1 MASRKAASA
10 DLDATFAVG
19 IDLGTTNCGIASL
32 PLAEDRASAPA
43 AFSISQ
49 VVNPGE
55 VAERPLLPS
64 FLYLPAETDLPAGS
78 LGLPWDAARGF
89 AVGALARDRGAAVPA
104 RLVSSAKSWLSFGG
118 VDRRAAILPWA
129 APDEVPKVSPVA
141 ASARYLSHLREAWNQ
156 AHPEAPLEAQDLA
169 ITVPASFDAVA
180 RDLTVEAAEQ
190 AGLGARL
197 TLLEEPQAALYAWL
211 SGHSASWR
219 KQVEPGELILV
230 CDVGGGT
237 TDFSLIAVS
246 EEGGS
251 LVLDRVA
258 VGDHILLGGDNMDM
272 ALAYAVRAKLEAQ
285 GKTLDDW
292 QFRSLA
298 YGCRAA
304 KEALLENAKAA
315 THPLVVPGR
324 GSKLVGGT
332 IRTELT
338 RAELDATLLD
348 GFFPRIDAAERP
360 AKPRRT
366 GLTTL
371 GLPYAADAGITRHL
385 AAFLGL
391 ENRTPESLAG
401 KVSMKGKRFLHP
413 TALLFNG
420 GVMRSTLLRERV
432 STILDGWLA
441 TDGGKPVKVL
451 VGDDPDLAVARGAA
465 YYGWVRHGRG
475 IRIRGGTAR
484 AYYVGIERAE
494 LAVPGIPPRID
505 AVCVAPF
512 GMEEGTEV
520 ELPQA
525 MGLVVG
531 EPAAFRFF
539 GSSTRREDQVAT
551 VIANGAGLD
560 ELPPIE
566 TELEGDAG
574 RVVPVKLH
582 ARVTEVGTLELSAV
596 EQATQKRWKLH
607 YNVRVE

>member
-1 MASRKAASA
+1 MAAKKSA
-10 DLDATFAVG
+10 PADVPATYAVG
-19 IDLGTTNCGIASL
+19 IDLGTTNCGLASL
-32 PLAEDRASAPA
+32 PLGGDQPGAPSAFA
-43 AFSISQ
+43 VQQ
-49 VVNPGE
+49 VVNAGE
-55 VAERPLLPS
+55 VGERALLPS
-64 FLYLPAETDLPAGS
+64 FLYLPAETDLPPGS
-78 LGLPWDAARGF
+78 LSLPWDGARDF
-89 AVGALARDRGAAVPA
+89 AVGTLARDRGASVPA
-104 RLVSSAKSWLSFGG
+104 RLVSSAKSWLSYAG
-118 VDRRAAILPWA
+118 VDRRAAILPWGS
-129 APDEVPKVSPVA
+129 PDEVPKVSPVA

-156 AHPEAPLEAQDLA
+156 AHPDAPLEAQELA

-190 AGLGARL
+190 AGLGGRL
-197 TLLEEPQAALYAWL
+197 TLLEEPQSALYAWL
-211 SGHSASWR
+211 ASHAGWR
-219 KQVEPGELILV
+219 KQVEPGDTILV

-272 ALAYAVRAKLEAQ
+272 ALAYAVRAKLEGQ

-298 YGCRAA
+298 YACRAA
-304 KEALLENAKAA
+304 KESLLENPKESAR
-315 THPLVVPGR
+315 PLVVPGR

-338 RAELDATLLD
+338 RDELDATLLD
-348 GFFPRIDAAERP
+348 GFFPRIGAADRP

-391 ENRTPESLAG
+391 ENRSRESLAG
-401 KVSMKGKRFLHP
+401 KVSLDGKSFLHP

-420 GVMRSTLLRERV
+420 GVMRSPLLRERI
-432 STILDGWLA
+432 TAILDGWLTA
-441 TDGGKPVKVL
+441 DGGKPVKVL
-451 VGDDPDLAVARGAA
+451 AGDDPDMAVARGAA
-465 YYGWVRHGRG
+465 YYGWVRRGRG

-494 LAVPGIPPRID
+494 LAVPGVPPRID

-512 GMEEGTEV
+512 GMEEGSEV

-525 MGLVVG
+525 LGLVVG

-539 GSSTRREDQVAT
+539 GSSTRRDDQVAT
-551 VIANGAGLD
+551 VVPSAADLE
-560 ELPPIE
+560 ELPAIE
-566 TELEGDAG
+566 TELEGESG

-596 EQATQKRWKLH
+596 EQGSDKRWKLH